1 MAIGRESVGVGGE
14 KSWKRWWMWGG
25 RNEAINNKINENIT
39 ALAPPDPPTQQL
51 TYDDDAEVTKKMP
64 TTTTGG
70 REGGGGEKGVRSRQT
85 Q

>member
-1 MAIGRESVGVGGE
+1 LE
-14 KSWKRWWMWGG
+14 KMVDVRG

-39 ALAPPDPPTQQL
+39 ALALPDPPTQKL
-51 TYDDDAEVTKKMP
+51 TNDDDAEVTKKTP

-70 REGGGGEKGVRSRQT
+70 REGEGGGKGVRSRQT